1 MLKTLRSIEGKV
13 LAMTVIIR
21 LSDEQATALEAKA
34 AAKGLTVE
42 QWIQTLAETSTKSA
56 RDTRTGADLIAA
68 LQASPYRDIDIE
80 PERYRLPVRGVSL

>member
-1 MLKTLRSIEGKV
+1 
-13 LAMTVIIR
+13 MTVIIR

-34 AAKGLTVE
+34 AAEGLTVE
-42 QWIQTLAETSTKSA
+42 QWIQKLAETGTKPQ

>member
-1 MLKTLRSIEGKV
+1 
-13 LAMTVIIR
+13 MTVIIR

-34 AAKGLTVE
+34 AAEGLTVE
-42 QWIQTLAETSTKSA
+42 QWLQKFAETGTKPA

-80 PERYRLPVRGVSL
+80 PERYRLPVRDVSL